1 MSNTK
6 NSIVPFVIL
15 IIFSTFAMVAGMY
28 FSGNLSVKH
37 KPVIEGTLFDK
48 AKPLEPFSLIDHQK
62 QTFNAASFKGKW
74 SFVFFGYTQCPDVC
88 PQTMQ
93 ILKAIS
99 IEFNKQWHQYPLF
112 SNTQF
117 VFVSVDPARDT
128 PDKLAK
134 YVSFFGK
141 NFIGITGKNAQ
152 LDAITRQFG
161 ILHKV
166 TPHKD
171 PAKYQ
176 VDHGGHIMLINP
188 QGEWQAMFRYP
199 HNDRK
204 MVYDYYNIREY
215 LK

>member
-1 MSNTK
+1 
-6 NSIVPFVIL
+6 
-15 IIFSTFAMVAGMY
+15 MVAGMY

-37 KPVIEGTLFDK
+37 KPIIEGTLFDK
-48 AKPLEPFSLIDHQK
+48 AKPLEPFSLVDHHK
-62 QTFNAASFKGKW
+62 QSFNAASFKGKW

-93 ILKAIS
+93 ILKAVS
-99 IEFNKQWHQYPLF
+99 IEFDRQDNMPEPSKDTKGPKVDGYF

-117 VFVSVDPARDT
+117 VFVTVDPARDT

-134 YVSFFGK
+134 YVSYFGK
-141 NFIGITGKNAQ
+141 NFIGLTGKNTQ

-166 TPHKD
+166 TPNKD
-171 PAKYQ
+171 PTKYQ
-176 VDHGGHIMLINP
+176 VDHGGNIILINP
-188 QGEWQAMFRYP
+188 KGEYQAMFRYP
-199 HNDRK
+199 HNEKK
-204 MVYDYYNIREY
+204 MIYDYFNIREY